1 MAFQEGHF
9 NDLLAS
15 LPIQPN
21 GHHKTAKNCHNKWES
36 LKREYYAA
44 STIARGLGLAYSTE
58 RGTNVV
64 TEAGQLM
71 MDELIKTR
79 PKAAQF
85 QNKGFKYWDR
95 MQWFVPHDRARGA
108 NAHHTAV

>member
-1 MAFQEGHF
+1 KAGDRMAFQEGHF

-21 GHHKTAKNCHNKWES
+21 GHHKTAKNCHDKWE
-36 LKREYYAA
+36 KYYAA
-44 STIARGLGLAYSTE
+44 STIARGSGLAYLTE

-64 TEAGQLM
+64 TEAGQLV

-79 PKAAQF
+79 PEAAQF
-85 QNKGFKYWDR
+85 QNKGFKYWDQ
-95 MQWFVPHDRARGA
+95 MQRFVPRDKARGA
-108 NAHHTAV
+108 